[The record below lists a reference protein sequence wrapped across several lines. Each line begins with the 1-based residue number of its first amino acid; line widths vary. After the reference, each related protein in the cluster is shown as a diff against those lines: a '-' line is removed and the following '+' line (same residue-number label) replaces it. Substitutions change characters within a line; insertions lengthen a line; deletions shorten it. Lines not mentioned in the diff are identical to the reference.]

1 MNKFKD
7 NLNLNRNTKECNLLE
22 QPLGC
27 SAHNSFIS
35 LSCRPDAGLCLN
47 ERVGDVWR
55 SFSST
60 SSNEPTTVTSLTM
73 TRESCRRENT
83 TTKSPSVLLNI
94 LLQITGKYKAGTSV
108 YRETMEECR
117 SQ

>member
-1 MNKFKD
+1 
-7 NLNLNRNTKECNLLE
+7 LNRNTKECNLFE

-60 SSNEPTTVTSLTM
+60 SSNEPTAVTSLTM
-73 TRESCRRENT
+73 IWESCRRENST
-83 TTKSPSVLLNI
+83 TRRPLVLLNV
-94 LLQITGKYKAGTSV
+94 LLQIIGKYKARARV
-108 YRETMEECR
+108 YREIIEECR
-117 SQ
+117 PQQ